1 MKWDAALKRFVKDL
15 MCRFG
20 KVIYTV
26 RPFNHA
32 ILGIGTVVIPTKY
45 RRDTAWGFALL
56 TWISG

>member
-1 MKWDAALKRFVKDL
+1 MKWDATLKRFVKNL
-15 MCRFG
+15 MCGFG

-32 ILGIGTVVIPTKY
+32 VLGIGTVVIPTKY

-56 TWISG
+56 T